1 MKTTTEWRAGERF
14 MLRVAGLPLESADAL
29 RCEAARRWAE
39 DVLTAEEALRAR
51 AQWLSEALHRAVGAT
66 DPQPGG
72 PGAVRRRELLALR
85 RRIHNGRPPEDPE
98 AALRLVA
105 ESGEAAGAA
114 PGEAALTAERLAA
127 WLAGVGEVRKLRAE
141 GEPLLAA
148 DLRAGR
154 AALSGLLEDD
164 RLRHGLLLA
173 SPVLEGQLDAYAAA
187 VAGGAEPGGR
197 ARKAE
202 RSVLSYLYR
211 TACKTSPFSTF
222 TGVATGLFA
231 PEDPEGA
238 LGAEGVLSADGI
250 RVEDRWRS
258 HVRLNVVVLAR
269 LAELVLADPVRR
281 RDLPLRPAS
290 GWGRED
296 DRIRYVRRSVTAG
309 DDAAA
314 VTFDAVKDRL
324 FFLRR
329 SGTLDRLLALFAERA
344 AASDPS
350 GSGAGSGS
358 TGFGS
363 GTTGF
368 GADLRHH
375 ELVDWLAAEH
385 GADPADCEAY
395 VDALLQLGM
404 VRVPCLDTEVHSG
417 DPVRAFRRS
426 LARLER
432 PWADALADLL
442 AGPARVLERYPD
454 ADRSERAVLLRE
466 LREQLRLVWAELGAP
481 ADAPLPQTLVYE
493 DVGAGRDLPA
503 ARPSWARAGADG
515 GALRSVE
522 RILPAFD
529 LTLAQRITF
538 EGFFTARYG
547 QGGRCEDLLG
557 LVHDFH
563 EDFFDQYL
571 SFTARRTPFDA
582 RGEYVPEENWLGLPG
597 IRALDAARR
606 AFVGR
611 MRAHWA
617 AYEETAGRSRGGP
630 DGVEL
635 RLTEADLA
643 EVAGELEPVVPAFAP
658 RCHHVQL
665 AHDPAGGAPRTVLNR
680 SYGGL
685 SFPFSR
691 FTHVYEEQADRPG
704 LDAQLR
710 AQADRATP
718 PGAVFAEVT
727 GGPVTTNLNLHGRL
741 TDYEIVC
748 PGESGTLPEDRL
760 LRLDDLYAEHVPAT
774 GRVVLRSRRL
784 GREVI
789 PVYLGYLVPL
799 ALPVVPRTLLLLSPS
814 SMSPLDVWAGVPE
827 GVARDGVHTRPRVVH
842 GDVVVSRRSWT
853 TTAERL
859 PAHGAR
865 GADHFLEWQ
874 RWRRLH
880 GLPERVFATVS
891 AGPSALGAKPQY
903 VDFASLL
910 SLAAFEPLLREPGH
924 RVVFREMLPGP
935 DALHT
940 RSARGA
946 HVAELAVET
955 FTTTVTEI
963 PAQEGG
969 TRCQN

>member
-1 MKTTTEWRAGERF
+1 MDTTTGWHTGERF
-14 MLRVAGLPLESADAL
+14 MLRVAGLPLAAADAL
-29 RCEAARRWAE
+29 RCADTGRWAA
-39 DVLTAEEALRAR
+39 DVLAAEEALRAD

-66 DPQPGG
+66 DPEPGG
-72 PGAVRRRELLALR
+72 PGAARRRELLGLR
-85 RRIHNGRPPEDPE
+85 RRIHNGRVPADPG
-98 AALRLVA
+98 AALRAVA
-105 ESGEAAGAA
+105 DLGGEAG
-114 PGEAALTAERLAA
+114 ERLAL
-127 WLAGVGEVRKLRAE
+127 WLERTRELEKLLAE

-148 DLRAGR
+148 DLGRGR
-154 AALSGLLEDD
+154 AALRGLLEDD

-173 SPVLEGQLDAYAAA
+173 SPVLEGQLDAYLAAT
-187 VAGGAEPGGR
+187 AGGGEPGGR

-222 TGVATGLFA
+222 TGVATGRFT
-231 PEDPEGA
+231 PGA
-238 LGAEGVLSADGI
+238 GADGI
-250 RVEDRWRS
+250 RVENAWSS

-281 RDLPLRPAS
+281 RDLPLRPAP

-309 DDAAA
+309 DDSAA

-344 AASDPS
+344 ERAER
-350 GSGAGSGS
+350 AGRAG
-358 TGFGS
+358 GG
-363 GTTGF
+363 GEPE
-368 GADLRHH
+368 LRHH
-375 ELVDWLAAEH
+375 ELADWLAAEH
-385 GADPADCEAY
+385 DATPEECEAY
-395 VDALLQLGM
+395 IGALLQLGM

-417 DPVRAFRRS
+417 DPVRSFQRA
-426 LARLER
+426 LTGLER
-432 PWADALADLL
+432 PWADGLAALLEE
-442 AGPARVLERYPD
+442 PARLLERYPL
-454 ADRSERAVLLRE
+454 AGRAERRE
-466 LREQLRLVWAELGAP
+466 LLSALRAALRRAQEELGAP

-493 DVGAGRDLPA
+493 DTSAGRDLAAAPPA
-503 ARPSWARAGADG
+503 WAEPGAGG
-515 GALRSVE
+515 GSLRSVE

-529 LTLAQRITF
+529 LTAAQRITF

-547 QGGRCEDLLG
+547 PGGRCEDLLG

-606 AFVGR
+606 AFTGR

-617 AYEETAGRSRGGP
+617 AYEEHGAGGG
-630 DGVEL
+630 EL
-635 RLTEADLA
+635 RLSGEDVEA
-643 EVAGELEPVVPAFAP
+643 VAAELEPVVPGFAP
-658 RCHHVQL
+658 RCHHLQL
-665 AHDPAGGAPRTVLNR
+665 ARDPESGAELTVLNR

-691 FTHVYEEQADRPG
+691 FTHLYPEPAG
-704 LDAQLR
+704 LDGELR
-710 AQADRATP
+710 ATAAAVTP

-727 GGPVTTNLNLHGRL
+727 GGAVTTNLNLHGRL
-741 TDYEIVC
+741 TEYEIVC
-748 PGESGTLPEDRL
+748 PGESGTLPEERL
-760 LRLDDLYAEHVPAT
+760 LRLDDLYAEHVPET

-784 GREVI
+784 GLEVI

-799 ALPVVPRTLLLLSPS
+799 ALPAVPRTLLLLSPS

-827 GVARDGVHTRPRVVH
+827 GAAHAGVTTRPRVVH
-842 GDVVVSRRSWT
+842 GDLVLSRRSWT
-853 TTAERL
+853 ATAGEL

-865 GADHFLEWQ
+865 EARHFLEWQ
-874 RWRRLH
+874 RWRRAH

-903 VDFASLL
+903 VDFSSLL
-910 SLAAFEPLLREPGH
+910 SLAAFEPLLREGEH
-924 RVVFREMLPGP
+924 RVVFREMLPDPGG
-935 DALHT
+935 LHV
-940 RSARGA
+940 RSARGG

-955 FTTTVTEI
+955 FTTTVRTEEGA
-963 PAQEGG
+963 PA
-969 TRCQN
+969 CLS

>member
-1 MKTTTEWRAGERF
+1 MNTTTEWRAGDRF
-14 MLRVAGLPLESADAL
+14 MLRVAGLPLTAADAL
-29 RCEAARRWAE
+29 RCADTRRWAADVLAAE
-39 DVLTAEEALRAR
+39 DVLRAD
-51 AQWLSEALHRAVGAT
+51 AQWLSEVLHRAVGAT
-66 DPQPGG
+66 DPEPGG
-72 PGAVRRRELLALR
+72 PDAARRRELLRLR
-85 RRIHNGRPPEDPE
+85 RQIHNGRPPADPE
-98 AALRLVA
+98 AALRTLAEVA
-105 ESGEAAGAA
+105 GAGAGAA
-114 PGEAALTAERLAA
+114 VERLGGWLLRAA
-127 WLAGVGEVRKLRAE
+127 ELEKLLAE

-148 DLRAGR
+148 DLSRGR
-154 AALSGLLEDD
+154 AALRGLLGDE

-173 SPVLEGQLDAYAAA
+173 SPVLEGQLDAYAEAT
-187 VAGGAEPGGR
+187 AGGLVPGGR

-222 TGVATGLFA
+222 TGVATGRFT
-231 PEDPEGA
+231 PEAGT
-238 LGAEGVLSADGI
+238 DGI
-250 RVEDRWRS
+250 RVEDHWSS

-269 LAELVLADPVRR
+269 LAELVPADPVRR
-281 RDLPLRPAS
+281 RDLPLRPAP
-290 GWGRED
+290 GWGREE

-309 DDAAA
+309 DDSAA

-329 SGTLDRLLALFAERA
+329 SGTLDRLLALFAEREER
-344 AASDPS
+344 
-350 GSGAGSGS
+350 
-358 TGFGS
+358 TGEPE
-363 GTTGF
+363 
-368 GADLRHH
+368 LRHG
-375 ELVDWLAAEH
+375 ELAEWLAEEH
-385 GADPADCEAY
+385 GAAEEECEAY
-395 VDALLQLGM
+395 IGALLQLGM
-404 VRVPCLDTEVHSG
+404 VRVPCLDTEVHGG
-417 DPVRAFRRS
+417 DPVRAFQRS
-426 LARLER
+426 LAALER
-432 PWADALADLL
+432 PWADALSGLL
-442 AGPARVLERYPD
+442 EEPARVLERYPH
-454 ADRSERAVLLRE
+454 AGRAERAELLLA
-466 LREQLRLVWAELGAP
+466 LRAGLRRAQEELGAP

-493 DVGAGRDLPA
+493 DVSAGRELAAPEPA
-503 ARPSWARAGADG
+503 WAREGSGG

-547 QGGRCEDLLG
+547 RGGRCEDLLG

-606 AFVGR
+606 AFHGR

-617 AYEETAGRSRGGP
+617 AYEDQGG
-630 DGVEL
+630 GGEL
-635 RLTEADLA
+635 RLDEADIAAVA
-643 EVAGELEPVVPAFAP
+643 EELEPVVPGFAP

-665 AHDPAGGAPRTVLNR
+665 ARDPATGGPLTVLNR

-691 FTHVYEEQADRPG
+691 FTHVYGERDGQPS
-704 LDAQLR
+704 LDGQLR
-710 AQADRATP
+710 ATATEVTP

-741 TDYEIVC
+741 TEYEIVC

-760 LRLDDLYAEHVPAT
+760 LRLDDLYAEHVPRT

-784 GREVI
+784 GVEVI

-799 ALPVVPRTLLLLSPS
+799 ALPAVPRTLLLLSPS
-814 SMSPLDVWAGVPE
+814 SMSPLDVWAGVPDAVAHG
-827 GVARDGVHTRPRVVH
+827 GVSARPRVVH
-842 GDVVVSRRSWT
+842 GDVVLSRRSWT
-853 TTAERL
+853 TTAGDL
-859 PAHGAR
+859 PVRGAR
-865 GADHFLEWQ
+865 EAAHFLEWQ
-874 RWRRLH
+874 RWRRAH
-880 GLPERVFATVS
+880 GLSERVFATVS

-924 RVVFREMLPGP
+924 RVVFREMLPDP
-935 DALHT
+935 EALHT
-940 RSARGA
+940 FSARGA

-955 FTTTVTEI
+955 FTTTS
-963 PAQEGG
+963 PNSPGPEGASI
-969 TRCQN
+969 CQS

>member
-1 MKTTTEWRAGERF
+1 MNTTTQWHAGDRF
-14 MLRVAGLPLESADAL
+14 MLRVAGLPLSAADAL
-29 RCEAARRWAE
+29 RCPDTGRWAA
-39 DVLTAEEALRAR
+39 DVLAAEEVLRTD
-51 AQWLSEALHRAVGAT
+51 AQCLSETLHRAVGAT
-66 DPQPGG
+66 DPEPGG
-72 PGAVRRRELLALR
+72 PGAALR
-85 RRIHNGRPPEDPE
+85 RDLLKLRRQIHNGRLPADPD
-98 AALRLVA
+98 AALRTV
-105 ESGEAAGAA
+105 
-114 PGEAALTAERLAA
+114 AALGGPDADTVGERLAG
-127 WLAGVGEVRKLRAE
+127 WLNRLRELEKLLAE

-148 DLRAGR
+148 DLGR
-154 AALSGLLEDD
+154 GREALRGLLGDE

-187 VAGGAEPGGR
+187 TAEGGVPGGR

-222 TGVATGLFA
+222 TGVATGRFTDGEV
-231 PEDPEGA
+231 PPGDR
-238 LGAEGVLSADGI
+238 AEEI
-250 RVEDRWRS
+250 RVEDRWES

-269 LAELVLADPVRR
+269 LAELILADPVRR

-290 GWGRED
+290 GWGHED
-296 DRIRYVRRSVTAG
+296 DRIRYVRRQVTAG

-344 AASDPS
+344 EQP
-350 GSGAGSGS
+350 GGG
-358 TGFGS
+358 
-363 GTTGF
+363 
-368 GADLRHH
+368 DLRHQ
-375 ELVDWLAAEH
+375 ELADWLAREHDAQPAE
-385 GADPADCEAY
+385 CEAY
-395 VDALLQLGM
+395 VGALLQLGM
-404 VRVPCLDTEVHSG
+404 VRVPCLDTEVHGG
-417 DPVRAFRRS
+417 DPLRAFQRS
-426 LARLER
+426 LTGLER
-432 PWADALADLL
+432 PWADHLAELL
-442 AGPARVLERYPD
+442 EEPARVLERYPRAGRD
-454 ADRSERAVLLRE
+454 ERAELLPA
-466 LREQLRLVWAELGAP
+466 LRAGLRRAQEELGAAP
-481 ADAPLPQTLVYE
+481 NTPLPQTLVYE
-493 DVGAGRDLPA
+493 DVSAGRDLTARRPA
-503 ARPSWARAGADG
+503 WAEAGG

-571 SFTARRTPFDA
+571 SFSARRTPFDA
-582 RGEYVPEENWLGLPG
+582 QGEYVPEENWLGLPG

-611 MRAHWA
+611 MREHWA
-617 AYEETAGRSRGGP
+617 AHEDQGG
-630 DGVEL
+630 GEL
-635 RLTEADLA
+635 RLADA
-643 EVAGELEPVVPAFAP
+643 DMAAVAAELEPMAAGFAP
-658 RCHHVQL
+658 RCHHLQF
-665 AHDPAGGAPRTVLNR
+665 ARDPGTGERLTVLNR

-691 FTHVYEEQADRPG
+691 FTHVYEEQDGRAA
-704 LDAQLR
+704 LDGQLR
-710 AQADRATP
+710 ATAAEVTP

-784 GREVI
+784 GVEVI

-799 ALPVVPRTLLLLSPS
+799 ALPAVPRTLLLLSPS

-827 GVARDGVHTRPRVVH
+827 AVSHGGVSRRPRVVH
-842 GDVVVSRRSWT
+842 GDLVLGRRSWS
-853 TTAERL
+853 TTAGEL
-859 PAHGAR
+859 PAR
-865 GADHFLEWQ
+865 GAREAAHFLEWL
-874 RWRRLH
+874 RWRRAH

-924 RVVFREMLPGP
+924 RVVFREMLPDPGG
-935 DALHT
+935 LHT
-940 RSARGA
+940 RSARGE

-955 FTTTVTEI
+955 FTTTTNAII
-963 PAQEGG
+963 PSPEDGP
-969 TRCQN
+969 RCQR

>member
-1 MKTTTEWRAGERF
+1 MNTITTTAWRAGERF
-14 MLRVAGLPLESADAL
+14 MLRVAGLPLASADAL
-29 RCEAARRWAE
+29 RSQAVRRWAE
-39 DVLTAEEALRAR
+39 DVLAAEEALRAD
-51 AQWLSEALHRAVGAT
+51 AQWLSEVLHRAVAAT
-66 DPQPGG
+66 DPEPGG
-72 PGAVRRRELLALR
+72 SDAARRRDLLRLR
-85 RRIHNGRPPEDPE
+85 RQIHNGRLPADAES
-98 AALRLVA
+98 ALRLMDSLTPTP
-105 ESGEAAGAA
+105 EPA
-114 PGEAALTAERLAA
+114 PDSDAPARLAG
-127 WLAGVGEVRKLRAE
+127 WLGRQRELEKLLGE

-148 DLRAGR
+148 DLRRGR
-154 AALSGLLEDD
+154 AALRDLLGDE

-173 SPVLEGQLDAYAAA
+173 SPVLEGQLDAYAQATA
-187 VAGGAEPGGR
+187 RGGEPGGR

-222 TGVATGLFA
+222 TGVATGRFTPGTEA
-231 PEDPEGA
+231 QP
-238 LGAEGVLSADGI
+238 DGI
-250 RVEDRWRS
+250 RVEDDWRS

-290 GWGRED
+290 GWGQED

-309 DDAAA
+309 DDSAA

-329 SGTLDRLLALFAERA
+329 SGTLERLLALFAERA
-344 AASDPS
+344 AQ
-350 GSGAGSGS
+350 GGA
-358 TGFGS
+358 
-363 GTTGF
+363 
-368 GADLRHH
+368 ADLRH
-375 ELVDWLAAEH
+375 EEVADWLAAEH
-385 GADPADCEAY
+385 AAGPAECEAY
-395 VDALLQLGM
+395 IGALLQLGM
-404 VRVPCLDTEVHSG
+404 VRVPCLDTEVHGG
-417 DPVRAFRRS
+417 DPVRAFQRS
-426 LARLER
+426 LSGLDR
-432 PWADALADLL
+432 PWADALGALL
-442 AGPARVLERYPD
+442 EEPARILERYPD
-454 ADRSERAVLLRE
+454 AGRAERAELLRA
-466 LREQLRLVWAELGAP
+466 LRSGLRRVWAELGAP
-481 ADAPLPQTLVYE
+481 ADAALPQTLVYE
-493 DVGAGRDLPA
+493 DVSAGRELAAPEPA
-503 ARPSWARAGADG
+503 WARAEGGG

-611 MRAHWA
+611 MREHWA
-617 AYEETAGRSRGGP
+617 AYEEHGGE
-630 DGVEL
+630 GEL
-635 RLTEADLA
+635 RLTEEDVERVAD
-643 EVAGELEPVVPAFAP
+643 ELEPVVPGFVP

-665 AHDPAGGAPRTVLNR
+665 ARDPATGEQLTVLNR

-691 FTHVYEEQADRPG
+691 FTHVFEEEEAEDGGVRPG
-704 LDAQLR
+704 LDGLLR
-710 AQADRATP
+710 AGALETTP
-718 PGAVFAEVT
+718 PGAVLAEVT

-741 TDYEIVC
+741 TEYEIVC

-760 LRLDDLYAEHVPAT
+760 LRLDDLYAEHVPDT

-784 GREVI
+784 GVEVI

-814 SMSPLDVWAGVPE
+814 SMSPLDVWAGVPD
-827 GVARDGVHTRPRVVH
+827 GVAHGGVTTRPRVVH
-842 GDVVVSRRSWT
+842 GDLVLSRRSWI
-853 TTAERL
+853 TTAGEL
-859 PAHGAR
+859 PVRGAR
-865 GADHFLEWQ
+865 EAAHFLEWQ
-874 RWRRLH
+874 RWRRAH

-924 RVVFREMLPGP
+924 RVVFREMLPDP
-935 DALHT
+935 DAPGVPYA

-955 FTTTVTEI
+955 FTTTTTHACTPI
-963 PAQEGG
+963 PEGG
-969 TRCQN
+969 TRCQS